1 MSGTKSPLLS
11 HIAPVFQVSNVADA
25 IAYYQDRLLFDVRF
39 EWADADGEPVRY
51 AVLGREDAGLHL
63 TKSKTPHP
71 STAYCFVSGVGDYYA
86 LVKDAGANIT
96 APIADQPWQMR
107 EFETVDPDGN
117 VLLFGE
123 HLERV
128 SE

>member
-1 MSGTKSPLLS
+1 MHGSKSPTLA
-11 HIAPVFQVSNVADA
+11 HMAPVFQASDLAAA
-25 IAYYQDRLLFDVRF
+25 IAYYRDRLLFDVRF

-63 TKSKTPHP
+63 TKSEAPLA
-71 STAYCFVSGVGDYYA
+71 SAAYCFVSGVDDYYA

-96 APIADQPWQMR
+96 VPIADQPWQMR
-107 EFETVDPDGN
+107 EFETVDDDGN

>member
-11 HIAPVFQVSNVADA
+11 YIAPVFQVSNVADA
-25 IAYYQDRLLFDVRF
+25 IAYYRDRLLFDVRF

-63 TKSKTPHP
+63 TKSESPLS
-71 STAYCFVSGVGDYYA
+71 STAYCFVSGVDGYYT

-96 APIADQPWQMR
+96 SAIADQPWDMR
-107 EFETVDPDGN
+107 EFETVDPGGN

-128 SE
+128 EA